1 MGLKVLYYYAWKDD
15 GLYLN
20 SELLYIRIINETKA
34 HRMLVGNTYISCGV
48 NNSMVKMYFIINI
61 AI

>member
-20 SELLYIRIINETKA
+20 SELFYIRIIYETKVD
-34 HRMLVGNTYISCGV
+34 RIRCNKSYYVV
-48 NNSMVKMYFIINI
+48 
-61 AI
+61 

>member
-20 SELLYIRIINETKA
+20 SELFYIKIIYETKID
-34 HRMLVGNTYISCGV
+34 RMMCNDFRPV
-48 NNSMVKMYFIINI
+48 MFDM
-61 AI
+61 